1 MSLTATLANALS
13 GLTVAQRALSVT
25 ANNVANANTEGYV
38 RKVLGQEA
46 VFIGSRGAGV
56 QASEITPDHRSV
68 PDRRGAAP
76 GERGRPER
84 NPRALPG
91 PVAGRVRRP
100 GRRP

>member
-38 RKVLGQEA
+38 RKVLSQEA

-56 QASEITPDHRSV
+56 QASEITRITDQFLTAEVRRQASVVGRSEILGRYQELLQ
-68 PDRRGAAP
+68 DAFGAP
-76 GERGRPER
+76 GDRP
-84 NPRALPG
+84 
-91 PVAGRVRRP
+91 
-100 GRRP
+100 